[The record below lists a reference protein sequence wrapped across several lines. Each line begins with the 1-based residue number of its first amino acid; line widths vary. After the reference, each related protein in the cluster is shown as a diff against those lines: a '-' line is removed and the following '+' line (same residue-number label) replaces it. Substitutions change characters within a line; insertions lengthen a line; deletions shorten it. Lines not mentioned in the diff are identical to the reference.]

1 MADNPVGNEGFLSDM
16 DIRIFLRDTDPE
28 ANKLIGDLE
37 FSPEEIRTAW
47 TLAVDKWNETPPH
60 VGSFTV
66 STFPYRY
73 HLLLGVSANLMT
85 IAATLY
91 RRNHL
96 QYNVPGGAINDQDK
110 GPAYDAAAA
119 RLSKEFTDWMEKE
132 KVSRNISQGWGWA

>member
-1 MADNPVGNEGFLSDM
+1 MSDM
-16 DIRIFLRDTDPE
+16 DVRIFLRDADPE

-60 VGSFTV
+60 VVQYTV
-66 STFPYRY
+66 TTFPYRY
-73 HLLLGVSANLMT
+73 HLLMQTTANLMT
-85 IAATLY
+85 IAAHLY

-96 QYNVPGGAINDQDK
+96 KYNVPGGAIDDQDK

-119 RLSKEFTDWMEKE
+119 RLTRQFDEWMAKE
-132 KVSRNISQGWGWA
+132 KISLNMAQGWGYA